1 MFMIIDPRKNTLTLT
16 DEEVKKLWKCLDK
29 RDNLSQDI
37 QTHDTLKDLYKEV
50 GQFIK
55 EQK

>member
-1 MFMIIDPRKNTLTLT
+1 MFMIIDPMKNTLKLT
-16 DEEVKKLWKCLDK
+16 DQEVKELWKYLHK

-37 QTHDTLKDLYKEV
+37 QTHDTLKELYKEV

-55 EQK
+55 EEK